1 MTGRDNAKM
10 LVLLAR
16 AFGYSVSWVTPN
28 TLSREYAESSVL
40 FYVHISLHKFGTYFL
55 HV

>member
-1 MTGRDNAKM
+1 M
-10 LVLLAR
+10 LKCSCLVAR

-40 FYVHISLHKFGTYFL
+40 FYVHIPSKWNMISHFKI
-55 HV
+55 

>member
-1 MTGRDNAKM
+1 M
-10 LVLLAR
+10 LKCSCLVAR

-40 FYVHISLHKFGTYFL
+40 FYVHISLHKFGTYVL